1 MKTIILILALL
12 TAALMINGCSDTG
25 FITTTDNQ
33 MSDQKAVPFKGN
45 WEGLAATVDPNVYP
59 VGKIVTCKG
68 NSTHLGLFDAVVNY
82 KITYNYPPPYTSG
95 GSIID
100 GTAEMV
106 SANGDKV
113 FLDEM
118 EGYWWFT
125 SSSSVEFNAGGVI
138 AGGTGRF
145 VNATGTWN
153 GSGTQVFYLDNR
165 PQETFFDWDGSI
177 TY

>member
-1 MKTIILILALL
+1 MEKELEQIST
-12 TAALMINGCSDTG
+12 
-25 FITTTDNQ
+25 
-33 MSDQKAVPFKGN
+33 VPG
-45 WEGLAATVDPNVYP
+45 V
-59 VGKIVTCKG
+59 
-68 NSTHLGLFDAVVNY
+68 
-82 KITYNYPPPYTSG
+82 G
-95 GSIID
+95 GSFLCDNRGDGTIID

-125 SSSSVEFNAGGVI
+125 GPSSVEFNAGGII

-145 VNATGTWN
+145 INASGTWN
-153 GSGTQVFYLDNR
+153 GSGEQVFYMDNR
-165 PQETFFDWDGSI
+165 PQETVFTWDGSI